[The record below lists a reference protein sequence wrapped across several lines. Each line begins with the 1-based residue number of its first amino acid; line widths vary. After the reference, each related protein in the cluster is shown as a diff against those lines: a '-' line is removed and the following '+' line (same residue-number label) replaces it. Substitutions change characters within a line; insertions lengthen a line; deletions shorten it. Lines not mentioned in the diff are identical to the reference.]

1 MASAAYSYPSD
12 VDSDD
17 GYGSDQFSDESDID
31 DFMGNRTPATR
42 TPPPRYSSTSSLPR
56 YTAAG
61 MCIVCQ
67 RKPPYY
73 NPRTGQS
80 YPTCGLTCAAVLSQQ
95 AAAPP
100 GRRSG
105 SSSRSGSSGR
115 ANGYSHH
122 DPSRRFAASQ
132 SGAGVPNTAGYRTP
146 NLGASF
152 PQPKKELCVVC
163 KKGWTH
169 RDYVTCGVTCG
180 EKLCKDGGDSTM
192 CTYCHR
198 KPKQQ
203 GQEQCGDAC
212 ADKAKEACLLC
223 KCRPKNGK
231 KHHLCG
237 NTCKRIAMKSTP
249 MILEAPKGHKTYE
262 MAEEKFKK
270 AWKGGAAVPVIK
282 KIYKIIESE
291 EFLKPYAAYKQK
303 VGNEQFRYHGTKR
316 QCQLGIT
323 TTQLCA
329 SAACA
334 VCNILKTSFK
344 VSVARGG
351 SFGSGVYSSSASN
364 KAFGYCGAGGAM
376 LLTKVVL
383 GKPYIGPARTAQAGF
398 DCLVYD
404 QDGPGNETVVYTDD
418 AIRPVFLITF

>member
-56 YTAAG
+56 YTGAG
-61 MCIVCQ
+61 MCIVRVVSTYFLRGSHAILQVCQ

-152 PQPKKELCVVC
+152 PQPKKELCVV
-163 KKGWTH
+163 
-169 RDYVTCGVTCG
+169 GV
-180 EKLCKDGGDSTM
+180 
-192 CTYCHR
+192 
-198 KPKQQ
+198 
-203 GQEQCGDAC
+203 
-212 ADKAKEACLLC
+212 
-223 KCRPKNGK
+223 
-231 KHHLCG
+231 
-237 NTCKRIAMKSTP
+237 
-249 MILEAPKGHKTYE
+249 
-262 MAEEKFKK
+262 
-270 AWKGGAAVPVIK
+270 
-282 KIYKIIESE
+282 
-291 EFLKPYAAYKQK
+291 
-303 VGNEQFRYHGTKR
+303 
-316 QCQLGIT
+316 
-323 TTQLCA
+323 
-329 SAACA
+329 
-334 VCNILKTSFK
+334 
-344 VSVARGG
+344 
-351 SFGSGVYSSSASN
+351 
-364 KAFGYCGAGGAM
+364 
-376 LLTKVVL
+376 
-383 GKPYIGPARTAQAGF
+383 
-398 DCLVYD
+398 
-404 QDGPGNETVVYTDD
+404 
-418 AIRPVFLITF
+418 LI